1 MVSVVL
7 DGAEATSAYVPPHRR
22 NRRAAA
28 ASKSRPAL
36 RVAAGNPPGWLSACA
51 CGRAGAQMSI
61 YPSADGH
68 TVVPESGRS
77 LLGTTAQFCS
87 SFYHIEP
94 TPEGDIP
101 ERCLSVAAGG
111 PPCPRKTVI
120 CVARLQTQPRRSGQ
134 DQAVA
139 APSATDTSAVH
150 GLAASTATL
159 SLSGAARQTAACT
172 AAAASS
178 ADASAPAAADARW
191 SDLYIARYSNCWR
204 GSSESNVHAE
214 QFLLQDEDLRSAIAA
229 LASAATPGTIGG
241 DGGDSGGDGG
251 GGGRRHRHRLLLY
264 LTYQPC
270 HHSGGHSRR
279 LLGEHSTSCTSLLCA
294 FVREVLALLRR
305 EGVALQSLSPA
316 DWAWLVSHCDAPTRD
331 AWARG
336 APPFGAAV
344 AGERSRLDAFVSTAL
359 VRYGGD
365 EDETGA
371 MPLSCEPCAGGPL
384 STTRD

>member
-1 MVSVVL
+1 
-7 DGAEATSAYVPPHRR
+7 
-22 NRRAAA
+22 
-28 ASKSRPAL
+28 
-36 RVAAGNPPGWLSACA
+36 
-51 CGRAGAQMSI
+51 MSI
-61 YPSADGH
+61 YPSVDGH

-101 ERCLSVAAGG
+101 ERCLSVATGG
-111 PPCPRKTVI
+111 PPCPRKTVV

-150 GLAASTATL
+150 GLAASTAAL

-172 AAAASS
+172 AATASS
-178 ADASAPAAADARW
+178 ADASAPAASDARW

-214 QFLLQDEDLRSAIAA
+214 QFLLQDEDLRTAIAA

-241 DGGDSGGDGG
+241 GDGGDSGGDGG
-251 GGGRRHRHRLLLY
+251 GGGRRHRLLLY

-279 LLGEHSTSCTSLLCA
+279 LLGEHSTSCTLLLCA
-294 FVREVLALLRR
+294 FVREVLHPAGVDLDLRVAYTYRAHWEEGGYDSKYAPAVLSARRGLALLRR

-316 DWAWLVSHCDAPTRD
+316 DWVCH
-331 AWARG
+331 
-336 APPFGAAV
+336 
-344 AGERSRLDAFVSTAL
+344 
-359 VRYGGD
+359 
-365 EDETGA
+365 
-371 MPLSCEPCAGGPL
+371 PLSPPRFTPHAVRPREPCTDVSRTCPL
-384 STTRD
+384 SSR

>member
-204 GSSESNVHAE
+204 GSSESNVQVLHPAGVG
-214 QFLLQDEDLRSAIAA
+214 LDLRVAYTYRAHWEEGGYDSKYEPAVLSA
-229 LASAATPGTIGG
+229 
-241 DGGDSGGDGG
+241 
-251 GGGRRHRHRLLLY
+251 RR
-264 LTYQPC
+264 
-270 HHSGGHSRR
+270 G
-279 LLGEHSTSCTSLLCA
+279 
-294 FVREVLALLRR
+294 LALLRR